1 MQNEPPLQIAVVARR
16 LWEKKDYQAVYSGF
30 GPNGCD
36 EPAALVVEQ
45 KKPALMRLPS
55 AAG

>member
-16 LWEKKDYQAVYSGF
+16 LWEKRGCQAVYSGF

-36 EPAALVVEQ
+36 EPAALAVEL
-45 KKPALMRLPS
+45 KGLL
-55 AAG
+55 